1 LIVDDLILMGVA
13 VDGVGAGGSVEEIG
27 EKVSYRYF

>member
-1 LIVDDLILMGVA
+1 MGVA